1 MCYCNFLSLA
11 GTVTD
16 GEFCSLRS
24 RGETRALHLWQL
36 IHDARESVQ
45 KLRKDT
51 LLEMLIVTNSKLLY
65 INAILIKKQSGYVS
79 TSLDVYTLLC
89 LYFSDDKYLKS
100 SCPVDQYIQV
110 FCCALVK
117 KQLPNRC
124 TIFMPYQPHCTGYCM
139 SINFTFF
146 HANCLELTYSTCSG

>member
-1 MCYCNFLSLA
+1 MESSFLYNQEVKQGLFTYGSSSMMP
-11 GTVTD
+11 G
-16 GEFCSLRS
+16 
-24 RGETRALHLWQL
+24 
-36 IHDARESVQ
+36 ESVQ

-110 FCCALVK
+110 FSCALVK

-139 SINFTFF
+139 SVNFTFF